1 MDIIFSINNNESVIV
16 LPIPCEVQLENP
28 YEHGTFDGLKGPLT
42 LIGQKGLRS
51 FTLQSYFP
59 IRESSLIRPGATAD
73 AWGYVDWFETNRVRG
88 LPMRVIIIY
97 DSGHKINMACVVNE
111 FSYWV
116 ERNGD
121 VAYSLTVTEYAFA
134 LARPAEEEAEEET
147 EELTEEEEEMKWAE
161 FEKSEEYALLKRLT
175 RRAKADTAST
185 DAFTTDLEKAI
196 AAGITTGERPQ
207 DIATREQ
214 VASMIVRTHGL

>member
-28 YEHGTFDGLKGPLT
+28 YGHSTFDGLKGPLT

-51 FTLQSYFP
+51 FNLQSYFP
-59 IRESSLIRPGATAD
+59 IRESPLIRPGATAD
-73 AWGYVDWFETNRVRG
+73 AWSYVDWFETNRVRG

-97 DSGHKINMACVVNE
+97 DSGHKINMACVVND
-111 FSYWV
+111 FTYWV

-121 VAYSLTVTEYAFA
+121 VGYSMAVTEYPFA
-134 LARPAEEEAEEET
+134 QAKPADEAEEEET

-175 RRAKADTAST
+175 RCAKTDSAST
-185 DAFTTDLEKAI
+185 DSFTTDVEKAI
-196 AAGITTGERPQ
+196 AAGITSGERPQ

-214 VASMIVRTHGL
+214 VASMIVRAHGL